1 MYFAHSCCRAVGDFV
16 VHKQS
21 RAILGLFLVV
31 LVSGIGPAVLAHG
44 GGGVSVATP
53 TPTEA
58 PEEEQQPER
67 EGEAPPE
74 GGGTAEPEEETGTEG
89 EPGEGE
95 SGESFILDLVPF
107 CEPYAATPRI
117 ESNTVIGN
125 GRGSRRHMFVGRI
138 NCEGMS
144 RLQSIDSR
152 TLLSHLSFVLG
163 RRFGTSSMPGGHLGH
178 NGYCHLQERCGGGR
192 PLWISRR
199 GVTHC
204 YDSM

>member
-1 MYFAHSCCRAVGDFV
+1 V

-21 RAILGLFLVV
+21 RAILALFLVV

-125 GRGSRRHMFVGRI
+125 GRAVGGTCSSAVSTVKVCLDYNLLTLELYCRTYPSSSGGDSGPAPCLVGIWDTMVTVTYKSGVVEVAHSGFLGEGSRI
-138 NCEGMS
+138 
-144 RLQSIDSR
+144 
-152 TLLSHLSFVLG
+152 
-163 RRFGTSSMPGGHLGH
+163 
-178 NGYCHLQERCGGGR
+178 
-192 PLWISRR
+192 
-199 GVTHC
+199 VTTQC
-204 YDSM
+204 R